1 MNNKYSIEKSSVI
14 NAEPKVIYTILT
26 RLENWNQWTKSI
38 TSISLLNTEEIE
50 VGTRIKVIQP
60 KLSPATWTITEIK
73 ENSSL
78 VWEKKSVGLKMTAK
92 HSIINDS
99 HNVLVE
105 LSVIYEGFFAR
116 LAYKLTSSL
125 TDRYM
130 TMELNGLKTESEKR
144 VLL

>member
-1 MNNKYSIEKSSVI
+1 MNSKYSIEKSLII
-14 NAEPKVIYTILT
+14 NAEPKDIYTILT

-38 TSISLLNTEEIE
+38 TSISLLNAEKIE

-78 VWEKKSVGLKMTAK
+78 VWEKKSFGLKMTAQ
-92 HSIINDS
+92 HSIINDNN
-99 HNVLVE
+99 NVLVK
-105 LSVIYEGFFAR
+105 LSIIYEGLFAR

-125 TDRYM
+125 TDRYI
-130 TMELNGLKTESEKR
+130 TMEVNGLKAESEKR
-144 VLL
+144 T